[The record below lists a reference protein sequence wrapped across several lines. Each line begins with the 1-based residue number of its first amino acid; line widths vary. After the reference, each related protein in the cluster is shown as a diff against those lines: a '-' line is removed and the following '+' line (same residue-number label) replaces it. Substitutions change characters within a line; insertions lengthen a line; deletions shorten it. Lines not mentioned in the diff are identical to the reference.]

1 LAERIAEEQVLEGAR
16 RALARF
22 GHERATLERIAQEA
36 GVSRVTLHR
45 RGVTREGI
53 LAALAERAA
62 EEYQQAL
69 WPALTSR
76 GTGRARLERA
86 LKAVCEVAEANLALL
101 MALQAQSDAIFH
113 AEPSDDREEV
123 ETRWAFTE
131 PLERLLIDGQADG
144 TLRAGDPLEIA
155 TVLFNQVGWTY
166 LHLRSGHRWAP
177 ERALR
182 AVVEL
187 ALDGV
192 GTC

>member
-1 LAERIAEEQVLEGAR
+1 MAERIAEEQVLEGAR

-101 MALQAQSDAIFH
+101 MALQAQNDAIFH

>member
-1 LAERIAEEQVLEGAR
+1 MAERIAEEQVLEGAR

-36 GVSRVTLHR
+36 GISRVTLHR

-76 GTGRARLERA
+76 GTGRERLERA
-86 LKAVCEVAEANLALL
+86 LEAVCEVAEANLALL
-101 MALQAQSDAIFH
+101 MALQAQSDAVFH
-113 AEPSDDREEV
+113 AEPPDGRAEV
-123 ETRWAFTE
+123 ETRATFTE

-144 TLRAGDPLEIA
+144 TLRASDPLEIA

-177 ERALR
+177 ERARR
-182 AVVEL
+182 AVVDM

-192 GTC
+192 GAC

>member
-1 LAERIAEEQVLEGAR
+1 MAERIAEEQVLEGAR

-86 LKAVCEVAEANLALL
+86 LEAVCEVAEANLALL

-131 PLERLLIDGQADG
+131 PLERLLIDGQPMGRCAQAIRWRSPRSFSTKLAGPTCICAPG
-144 TLRAGDPLEIA
+144 TAGR
-155 TVLFNQVGWTY
+155 
-166 LHLRSGHRWAP
+166 RSGRFVRWSSWRST
-177 ERALR
+177 E
-182 AVVEL
+182 
-187 ALDGV
+187 
-192 GTC
+192 